1 MKTKLINEGAM
12 SRILLELDGWQGKLT
27 WPLVGKMVAQIV
39 GVPSISRHTLLSYP
53 QLVQAVRA
61 RKAEL
66 KSAQAT
72 KSADSVDYTLEATLF
87 EIEKLK
93 AQVARLERER
103 ELYVEQFAR
112 WQYNLYMM
120 PNVDMLALNKQLN
133 KPLPK
138 SNRARR

>member
-1 MKTKLINEGAM
+1 MKTKLINENVM

-27 WPLVGKMVAQIV
+27 WPLVGKMVAQII

-66 KSAQAT
+66 KSAEAT
-72 KSADSVDYTLEATLF
+72 KSADRVDYTLDAALF
-87 EIEKLK
+87 EVEKLK

-112 WQYNLYMM
+112 WQHNLYMM
-120 PNVDMLALNKQLN
+120 PNVDMVALNKHLN
-133 KPLPK
+133 RPLPK
-138 SNRARR
+138 SNRAKR